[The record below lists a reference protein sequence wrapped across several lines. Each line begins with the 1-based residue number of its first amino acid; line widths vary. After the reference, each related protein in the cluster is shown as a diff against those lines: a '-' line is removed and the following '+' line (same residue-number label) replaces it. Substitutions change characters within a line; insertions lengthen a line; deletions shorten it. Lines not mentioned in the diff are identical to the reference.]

1 LVGGAQLHCR
11 YAVFHRV
18 KNGGSGEVKRIVGL
32 LVIVLVAFF
41 IITQPAAAAAS
52 VQSILSTLRSAAES
66 VTSFFTRIVT

>member
-1 LVGGAQLHCR
+1 
-11 YAVFHRV
+11 
-18 KNGGSGEVKRIVGL
+18 VKRIVGL